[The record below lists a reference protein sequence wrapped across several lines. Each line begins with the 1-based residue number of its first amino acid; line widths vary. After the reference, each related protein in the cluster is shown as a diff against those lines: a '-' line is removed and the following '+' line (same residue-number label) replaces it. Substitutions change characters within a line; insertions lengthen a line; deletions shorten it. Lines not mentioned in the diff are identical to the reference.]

1 MTMGKTESG
10 FEYSLDPEALDDYEL
25 LEELCAID
33 NGDTSR
39 ITVAAERLLGNEQ
52 MKKLKE
58 HLRNEKGRVPAT
70 KMVEEITQI
79 FQGTFVKNS

>member
-39 ITVAAERLLGNEQ
+39 ITVANEQ

-79 FQGTFVKNS
+79 FQGTSVKNS